1 MPSMCK
7 VTVSNTDTSPILE
20 YSILEYFDLIHRMRV
35 SSPKIFHRTIFS
47 LGRVAES
54 KPRSMSDTKLLLPK
68 KHKW

>member
-20 YSILEYFDLIHRMRV
+20 YFDLIHRMLV

-47 LGRVAES
+47 LARVAES